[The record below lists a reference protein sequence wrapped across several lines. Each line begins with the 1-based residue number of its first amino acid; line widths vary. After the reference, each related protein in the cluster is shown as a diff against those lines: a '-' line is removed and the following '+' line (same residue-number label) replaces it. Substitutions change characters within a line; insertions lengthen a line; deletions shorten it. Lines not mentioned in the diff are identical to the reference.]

1 MKLDRNCGSLL
12 SHFAPPGGRRHGR
25 HVGGIREVHL
35 TEEFKEIGGTEL
47 APMSTTRDLE
57 VALQYGTCDT
67 GSVLFRIE
75 VPDALGL
82 GADLR
87 WVSASPGD
95 EEVLYPPLT
104 FLRPTHR
111 VQEVVHPR
119 TGVRVTVI
127 EVTPDLSAAE

>member
-1 MKLDRNCGSLL
+1 
-12 SHFAPPGGRRHGR
+12 
-25 HVGGIREVHL
+25 
-35 TEEFKEIGGTEL
+35 
-47 APMSTTRDLE
+47 MSTTRDLE
-57 VALQYGTCDT
+57 IALQYGTCDV

-75 VPDALGL
+75 VPDALGQ

-87 WVSASPGD
+87 WVSAFPRD

-104 FLRPTHR
+104 YLRPTR
-111 VQEVVHPR
+111 RRQEVVHPT